1 MIPGGHLGGNTGLRE
16 MGTQGW
22 PGFVSFG
29 FVNNMQVL
37 VSFQLF
43 VNAEG
48 LDENLLVHC
57 RLWCSFTCSAQQLSF

>member
-1 MIPGGHLGGNTGLRE
+1 MILGGHLGGNTGLRE

-43 VNAEG
+43 VNVEG
-48 LDENLLVHC
+48 LDENLLVHS
-57 RLWCSFTCSAQQLSF
+57 RLWRSFTCSAQQLLF